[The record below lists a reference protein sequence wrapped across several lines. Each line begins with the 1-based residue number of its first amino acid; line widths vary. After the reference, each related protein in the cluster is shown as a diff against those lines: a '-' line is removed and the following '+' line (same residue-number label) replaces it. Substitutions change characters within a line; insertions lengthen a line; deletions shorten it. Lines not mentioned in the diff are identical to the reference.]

1 MKKIL
6 QNTYTNLKK
15 IIKNDLID
23 FFSNIKFFQL
33 YKNILI
39 LVFGIFISYSNITF
53 AQEYEDDFFE
63 LEDDGGSSN
72 LVIND
77 PFEKFNR
84 KIFIFNEKADKYFMR
99 PVNKAYRFIMPKFVR
114 TGIGNFV
121 NNLSRPFDVINSVI
135 QGDFYNARGSFSSFL
150 INSTIGLF
158 GLFDIAKYK
167 EIDFEETN
175 FGDSFAHYNIK
186 SGPYLVLPFLGP
198 SNVRNFSGF
207 LVEKAIDPLSFD
219 VFEIAGKND
228 LLKDNASYQ
237 LAIIQ
242 NINKYDEIADLLHN
256 SRKDSFD
263 LYATMRVAYLQSQ
276 N

>member
-1 MKKIL
+1 M
-6 QNTYTNLKK
+6 
-15 IIKNDLID
+15 
-23 FFSNIKFFQL
+23 
-33 YKNILI
+33 
-39 LVFGIFISYSNITF
+39 
-53 AQEYEDDFFE
+53 
-63 LEDDGGSSN
+63 
-72 LVIND
+72 VIND

-99 PVNKAYRFIMPKFVR
+99 PVNKAYRFITPKFVR

-158 GLFDIAKYK
+158 GLFDIAKSK
-167 EIDFEETN
+167 KIDFKETN
-175 FGDSFAHYNIK
+175 FGNSFAHYNIK

-219 VFEIAGKND
+219 VFDIAGKKD
-228 LLKDNASYQ
+228 LLQDNASYQ

-242 NINKYDEIADLLHN
+242 NINKYDEIADLLHS

-263 LYATMRVAYLQSQ
+263 LYATMRTAYLQSQ